1 MQCVTPM
8 IREYEELPL
17 RTRLRMKEKGIP
29 QKSKVKSRAEVKM
42 LLQHDE
48 NYFEFVNRFNEYQK
62 KKGSLLRYQVI
73 PCGHCWACDLTYSAQ
88 WATRIMCE
96 VERSEHNYFITL
108 TYDDENLPIAEAL
121 QYDDKIFENDGT
133 WSGTLQE
140 KDVRTFINS
149 LRKYL
154 ERKYNHTGLKYFYCG
169 EYGTQTLRP
178 HYHMILMNCPLDIS
192 QFYDSHVDGN
202 FKAHWKSHEL
212 EKYWQKGMHDIA
224 EVEWSSAA
232 YVARYCMKKLQKK
245 ISKEEM
251 LEIGKIPEFV
261 RMSRRPGIGTTFY
274 EENKEKIYANDEMIM
289 RTVKGNVGSIKP
301 PKVWDRRLEQ
311 ENPTLYE
318 QIKESRRKAKDRADI
333 LKKQISDYTD
343 LERLKLNKERILEKG
358 KMLPRLDM

>member
-17 RTRLRMKEKGIP
+17 ATRLRMKEKGIP
-29 QKSKVKSRAEVKM
+29 QKSKIKSRSEVQI

-108 TYDDENLPIAEAL
+108 TYDDKNLPIAEAL
-121 QYDDKIFENDGT
+121 QYGDEIFENDGT

-212 EKYWQKGMHDIA
+212 EKYWKLGIHDIA

-245 ISKEEM
+245 ISKHDM
-251 LEIGKIPEFV
+251 CKIGKIPEFV

-289 RTVKGNVGSIKP
+289 RTVKGNIGSIKP
-301 PKVWDRRLEQ
+301 PKVWDRKLEKT
-311 ENPTLYE
+311 NPILYE
-318 QIKESRRKAKDRADI
+318 QIKESRRKAKERADI

-343 LERLKLNKERILEKG
+343 REVLQLNKERILQKG